1 MNDTHAALIYTM
13 VLASVADEEMN
24 DREIHM
30 MSEMIRL
37 LPVFRDYDFDKLSET
52 TSSCVE
58 LMRDPDGLDKALDGV
73 KKALPEH
80 LRETAYAL
88 ACDVVAADGTASQ
101 EELRFLEIFRH
112 HMDVGRLEAAAIER
126 GTGARFRIA

>member
-1 MNDTHAALIYTM
+1 MLDTHAALVYTM

-24 DREIHM
+24 DREIQM

-37 LPVFRDYDFDKLSET
+37 LPVFRNYELDKLSAT
-52 TSSCVE
+52 TSACVE
-58 LMRDPDGLDKALDGV
+58 ILRVTDGLDDALNAV
-73 KKALPEH
+73 KESLPEA

-112 HMDVGRLEAAAIER
+112 HMDIGRLEAAAIER
-126 GTGARFRIA
+126 GAGARFRTL